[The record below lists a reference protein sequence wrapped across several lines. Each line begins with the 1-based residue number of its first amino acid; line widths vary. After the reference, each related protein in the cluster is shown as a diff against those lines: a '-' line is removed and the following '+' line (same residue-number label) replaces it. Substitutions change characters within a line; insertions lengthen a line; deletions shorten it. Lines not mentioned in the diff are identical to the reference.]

1 MQVCQIPYELGGV
14 IHGVLC
20 RLGVAMKIIAKK
32 YKKWIVGF
40 VLLVLAGVC
49 FFKPEYAENV
59 ARAFMVIL
67 LGV

>member
-1 MQVCQIPYELGGV
+1 
-14 IHGVLC
+14 
-20 RLGVAMKIIAKK
+20 MKIIAKK